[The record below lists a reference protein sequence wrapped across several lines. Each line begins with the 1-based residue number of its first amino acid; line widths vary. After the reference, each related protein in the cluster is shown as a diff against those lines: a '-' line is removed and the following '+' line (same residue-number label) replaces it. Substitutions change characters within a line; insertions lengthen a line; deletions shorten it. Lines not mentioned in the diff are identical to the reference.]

1 MSFLT
6 PAAPSDVVAFV
17 QAANMI
23 LRDVIVN
30 KHSILGSGG
39 LLDLECNIMQIKAT
53 ALRLIS
59 SGESQ

>member
-1 MSFLT
+1 MSCPT
-6 PAAPSDVVAFV
+6 PAAPSDAVAFV

-39 LLDLECNIMQIKAT
+39 LLDLECNIMQIKAA